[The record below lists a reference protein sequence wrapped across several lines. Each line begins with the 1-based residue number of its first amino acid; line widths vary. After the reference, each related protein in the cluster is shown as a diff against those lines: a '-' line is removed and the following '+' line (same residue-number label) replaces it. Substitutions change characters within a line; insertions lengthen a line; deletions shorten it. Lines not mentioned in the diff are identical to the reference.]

1 MPNVLSKL
9 RDVILMPD
17 WTFGY
22 NCYEVGHTWTPHCSD
37 AALGLGVTVF
47 LQGFKMYSGLYILS
61 HLVFGRKTGSY
72 IDREQVMTILESSL
86 RSSAFLGFNAMTMLL
101 GFCSV
106 RKVTGK
112 FYYTLCASLPA
123 FVGSLMAIY
132 IEKPSRRSALAFYV
146 ANIASEC
153 LFNIASNRGL
163 IQTIPKGQ
171 VILFTISITILLFLV
186 KRHGY
191 GSDPVSL
198 ALRFL
203 MGSQEARSKRIS
215 ERSYK
220 KMEDQEG
227 RVEEHREVKVHQEK
241 ECQKTQDS
249 LEDRK
254 EEKEHQIKGE
264 KEHEIEGES
273 GKRKKNVPE
282 SFVQDVTEIQQEQKK
297 GALPPSL
304 SSSPT
309 YSPTSLSS
317 SPTSLSFS
325 SSTSSFLS
333 NFSPSSLI
341 VPSSSCQRT
350 NSTTLVHSFLD
361 YLGLSVPR
369 HDSCGHRGIQFCDE
383 YVTSGFIK
391 SFTIGYLLQSG
402 VSCVLRGKSIIRDPS
417 VITEGFTSTRS
428 ISFGLFLGSFCGIY
442 KAVNCYLRHR
452 NGSDQQWHGLVGG
465 LLAGPS
471 MLLAPNTTITLY
483 VTWKMIEACYSLGSE
498 NKMIPF
504 PNETLSSIYA
514 ASVAVIFYVGVM
526 EPSMLRGSY
535 MKFID
540 RVTEHKLHL
549 INRNLLD
556 IFGTGASVGY
566 EEYFPDLNPQLCS
579 NFFMETI
586 YVWML

>member
-37 AALGLGVTVF
+37 AALGLGLTVF

-61 HLVFGRKTGSY
+61 HLVFGRKTCSY

-163 IQTIPKGQ
+163 IQTIPRGQ
-171 VILFTISITILLFLV
+171 VILFTISMTILLFLV

-227 RVEEHREVKVHQEK
+227 RVEEHREVKVFQGK
-241 ECQKTQDS
+241 ECQKTQDCS
-249 LEDRK
+249 EDGK
-254 EEKEHQIKGE
+254 EEKEHLIKE
-264 KEHEIEGES
+264 EEES

-282 SFVQDVTEIQQEQKK
+282 SFVQDVTEIQQEQKNA
-297 GALPPSL
+297 ALP
-304 SSSPT
+304 SSAQ
-309 YSPTSLSS
+309 TSLSS
-317 SPTSLSFS
+317 SAQTSLSSSAQTSLS
-325 SSTSSFLS
+325 SSTTSFLS
-333 NFSPSSLI
+333 NFSLSSLI
-341 VPSSSCQRT
+341 VPSSSCHRT
-350 NSTTLVHSFLD
+350 NSPTLVHSFLD
-361 YLGLSVPR
+361 YLGLSVRR

-383 YVTSGFIK
+383 YVTSGFMK

-402 VSCVLRGKSIIRDPS
+402 LSCILRGKSIIKDPS
-417 VITEGFTSTRS
+417 VITKGFTSTRS
-428 ISFGLFLGSFCGIY
+428 IGFGLFLGSFCGIY
-442 KAVNCYLRHR
+442 KAVNCCLRHR
-452 NGSDQQWHGLVGG
+452 NGSDQQWHALVGG

-471 MLLAPNTTITLY
+471 MLFAPNTTITLY

-498 NKMIPF
+498 NQMIPF
-504 PNETLSSIYA
+504 PNETLSCIYA

>member
-1 MPNVLSKL
+1 MPSVLSKL
-9 RDVILMPD
+9 HDLILMPE

-22 NCYEVGHTWTPHCSD
+22 NCYEVGHTWTPHCTD
-37 AALGLGVTVF
+37 AALGLGLTVF

-61 HLVFGRKTGSY
+61 HLVFGRKVA
-72 IDREQVMTILESSL
+72 IDKEQVLTILESSL

-123 FVGSLMAIY
+123 FIGSLMAIY
-132 IEKPSRRSALAFYV
+132 IEKASRRSALAFYV

-153 LFNIASNRGL
+153 LFNIASNRGF
-163 IQTIPKGQ
+163 ITTIPGGQ
-171 VILFTISITILLFLV
+171 VILFTLSMTILLFLI
-186 KRHGY
+186 KTHGY

-203 MGSQEARSKRIS
+203 MGSQEARIKRQ
-215 ERSYK
+215 K
-220 KMEDQEG
+220 KMEEHPIKEQE
-227 RVEEHREVKVHQEK
+227 QEK
-241 ECQKTQDS
+241 K
-249 LEDRK
+249 K
-254 EEKEHQIKGE
+254 E
-264 KEHEIEGES
+264 
-273 GKRKKNVPE
+273 NLPE
-282 SFVQDVTEIQQEQKK
+282 SFRDVIEIRGKKMNQKK
-297 GALPPSL
+297 AASFALLPFSPPF
-304 SSSPT
+304 
-309 YSPTSLSS
+309 
-317 SPTSLSFS
+317 SFS
-325 SSTSSFLS
+325 SILPCQTKAAH
-333 NFSPSSLI
+333 SL
-341 VPSSSCQRT
+341 
-350 NSTTLVHSFLD
+350 LD
-361 YLGLSVPR
+361 YLGLIVPR
-369 HDSCGHRGIQFCDE
+369 HESCGHFGFCDE

-391 SFTIGYLLQSG
+391 SFTIGYFLQSAF
-402 VSCVLRGKSIIRDPS
+402 SSVLKAKIIIKDPS
-417 VITEGFTSTRS
+417 VITKGFTSSQS
-428 ISFGLFLGSFCGIY
+428 IKFGLFLGSFCGIF

-452 NGSDQQWHGLVGG
+452 NGKDSEWHALVGG
-465 LLAGPS
+465 LMAGPS
-471 MLLAPNTTITLY
+471 MILAPNTTITLY
-483 VTWKMIEACYSLGSE
+483 VTWKMIEALYTIGTS
-498 NKMIPF
+498 NNVIPF
-504 PNETLSSIYA
+504 PNETLSCIYA

-566 EEYFPDLNPQLCS
+566 EEYFPDLNPNLCT

>member
-1 MPNVLSKL
+1 MPSVLSKL
-9 RDVILMPD
+9 HDLIVMPE

-37 AALGLGVTVF
+37 AALGLGLTVF

-61 HLVFGRKTGSY
+61 HLVFGRKAA
-72 IDREQVMTILESSL
+72 IDQEQVVTILESSL

-123 FVGSLMAIY
+123 FIGSLMAIY

-153 LFNIASNRGL
+153 LFNIASNRGF
-163 IQTIPKGQ
+163 IGTIPGGQ
-171 VILFTISITILLFLV
+171 VILFTLSMTILLFLI

-203 MGSQEARSKRIS
+203 MGTQEARIR
-215 ERSYK
+215 
-220 KMEDQEG
+220 
-227 RVEEHREVKVHQEK
+227 
-241 ECQKTQDS
+241 
-249 LEDRK
+249 
-254 EEKEHQIKGE
+254 
-264 KEHEIEGES
+264 
-273 GKRKKNVPE
+273 RKKNMEEEHPIKEGEKKKNLPE
-282 SFVQDVTEIQQEQKK
+282 SFRDVIEIRGKKMNQKK
-297 GALPPSL
+297 AASIFSL
-304 SSSPT
+304 SP
-309 YSPTSLSS
+309 
-317 SPTSLSFS
+317 SF
-325 SSTSSFLS
+325 FL
-333 NFSPSSLI
+333 PLI
-341 VPSSSCQRT
+341 SCQT
-350 NSTTLVHSFLD
+350 NSAHSLLD
-361 YLGLSVPR
+361 YLGLTVPR
-369 HDSCGHRGIQFCDE
+369 HESCGHFGFCDE
-383 YVTSGFIK
+383 YVTSGFFK
-391 SFTIGYLLQSG
+391 SFAIGYLLQSAFG
-402 VSCVLRGKSIIRDPS
+402 SVLRAKIIIKNPS
-417 VITEGFTSTRS
+417 VITKSFTSVQS
-428 ISFGLFLGSFCGIY
+428 IKFGLFLGSFCGIY
-442 KAVNCYLRHR
+442 KAVNCYLRHV
-452 NGSDQQWHGLVGG
+452 NGKDSEWHAMVGG
-465 LLAGPS
+465 LMAGPS
-471 MLLAPNTTITLY
+471 MILAPNTTITLY
-483 VTWKMIEACYSLGSE
+483 VTWKMIEALYSLGTE
-498 NKMIPF
+498 NNVIPF
-504 PNETLSSIYA
+504 PNEALCCLYA

-566 EEYFPDLNPQLCS
+566 EEYFPDLNPKLCS

>member
-9 RDVILMPD
+9 RDVILMPE

-37 AALGLGVTVF
+37 AALGLGATVF

-61 HLVFGRKTGSY
+61 HLVFGRKTSSY
-72 IDREQVMTILESSL
+72 IDKEQVMTILESSL

-163 IQTIPKGQ
+163 IQTIPRGQ
-171 VILFTISITILLFLV
+171 VILFTISMTILLFLV

-220 KMEDQEG
+220 EMEDQEG
-227 RVEEHREVKVHQEK
+227 RVEEHREVKVYQEKEEK
-241 ECQKTQDS
+241 ECQKTQDCS
-249 LEDRK
+249 EDRK
-254 EEKEHQIKGE
+254 EEKEHLIKE
-264 KEHEIEGES
+264 ES

-282 SFVQDVTEIQQEQKK
+282 SFVQDVTEIQQEKK
-297 GALPPSL
+297 NAALPPSAQ
-304 SSSPT
+304 
-309 YSPTSLSS
+309 TSLSS
-317 SPTSLSFS
+317 ST
-325 SSTSSFLS
+325 TSFLS

-341 VPSSSCQRT
+341 VPSSSCHRT
-350 NSTTLVHSFLD
+350 NSSTLVHSFLD

-383 YVTSGFIK
+383 YVTSGFVK

-402 VSCVLRGKSIIRDPS
+402 LSCVLRGKSIIKDPS

-428 ISFGLFLGSFCGIY
+428 IGFGLFLGSFCGIY

-452 NGSDQQWHGLVGG
+452 NGSDQQWHALVGG

-471 MLLAPNTTITLY
+471 MLFAPNTTITLY

-498 NKMIPF
+498 NQMIPF
-504 PNETLSSIYA
+504 PNETLSCIYA

>member
-1 MPNVLSKL
+1 MPE
-9 RDVILMPD
+9 

-22 NCYEVGHTWTPHCSD
+22 NCYEVGHTWTPHCTD
-37 AALGLGVTVF
+37 AALGLGLTVF

-61 HLVFGRKTGSY
+61 HLVFGRKGAN
-72 IDREQVMTILESSL
+72 DKEQVLTILESSL

-123 FVGSLMAIY
+123 FIGSLMAIY

-163 IQTIPKGQ
+163 ITTIPKGQ
-171 VILFTISITILLFLV
+171 VILFTLSMSILLLLI

-203 MGSQEARSKRIS
+203 MGSQEARIR
-215 ERSYK
+215 RK
-220 KMEDQEG
+220 KMTSNKDG
-227 RVEEHREVKVHQEK
+227 GKEH
-241 ECQKTQDS
+241 
-249 LEDRK
+249 LIK
-254 EEKEHQIKGE
+254 EEKG
-264 KEHEIEGES
+264 S
-273 GKRKKNVPE
+273 RKKKENLPE
-282 SFVQDVTEIQQEQKK
+282 ASLQDVIEIRGSKMMKQKK
-297 GALPPSL
+297 AASSL
-304 SSSPT
+304 
-309 YSPTSLSS
+309 
-317 SPTSLSFS
+317 
-325 SSTSSFLS
+325 
-333 NFSPSSLI
+333 SPSSRLFPS
-341 VPSSSCQRT
+341 PSSSLIPCQT
-350 NSTTLVHSFLD
+350 NSAHSLLD
-361 YLGLSVPR
+361 YLGLTIPR
-369 HDSCGHRGIQFCDE
+369 HESCGHLGFCDE
-383 YVTSGFIK
+383 YVTSGFFK
-391 SFTIGYLLQSG
+391 SFSVGYLLQSIF
-402 VSCVLRGKSIIRDPS
+402 SCALKAKIIIKDPA
-417 VITEGFTSTRS
+417 VITKGFTSGNS
-428 ISFGLFLGSFCGIY
+428 IKFGLFLGSFCGIY
-442 KAVNCYLRHR
+442 KAVNCFLRHR
-452 NGSDQQWHGLVGG
+452 NGKDSEWHALVGG
-465 LLAGPS
+465 LMAGPS

-483 VTWKMIEACYSLGSE
+483 VTWKMIEALYSLGTE
-498 NKMIPF
+498 NNVIPF
-504 PNETLSSIYA
+504 PNETLSCLYA

-566 EEYFPDLNPQLCS
+566 EEYFPDLNPKLCS
-579 NFFMETI
+579 NFFMETV